1 MSVIKRLESAMG
13 WLLLGVFLTFVFYL
27 PTWLAV
33 GTWLYAGTHHDY
45 WSFATPQHILPIAAV
60 LSSVVVLVI
69 HRAFNRS

>member
-13 WLLLGVFLTFVFYL
+13 WLLLGVFLTFVLYL

-33 GTWLYAGTHHDY
+33 GTWLYGGTHPDY
-45 WSFATPQHILPIAAV
+45 WSFATPQHILPIAGV